1 MAQDKRQETQP
12 ETPMETQPETPM
24 ETQPELQPVDAL
36 RDSRRRLTRSIVVTV
51 VLAAV
56 AALAVFEGITLGW
69 LSNPNRN
76 VDANET
82 DIQSAGVTEQDGHD
96 TYKFDVNL
104 DKGIC
109 INDDAAVTMN
119 AYDKEL
125 PKRNERTP
133 IILRAVLSSSHST
146 SEKLSL
152 KITCASKELEQ
163 EALTDETA
171 AQYNGQ
177 LSKTNWKA
185 GDKINWLSN
194 VVNVRAGYIP
204 GLQTRAVA
212 GDYTPHTAGGTT
224 TYKDADDYIYNYA
237 VDFFRANA
245 KTETNPGG
253 IEPVTFIS
261 EKSIEPMVEYSE
273 WSAGEWQEVSSASEI
288 GKAPDPENQGFDENG
303 NPIIKEYRLAE
314 PTQILIYN
322 QQDGQYL
329 YLNGSGQVSATQSKD
344 TAEANPWTLSASGSG
359 YKMSCNGRYLTV
371 TSRWLETTTN
381 GGNAVVWSFGDNGG
395 RLTISCV
402 SGGTTYYLHYFY
414 GWTVYSTLYPTY
426 GGGQTVSQKVQY
438 RTYTTKP
445 GMTVAEKTITVNVDL
460 AGAKEADDGRYYV
473 YLMLDYDHEL
483 VNKYLADNG
492 ISLKLGDENIQF
504 TDAFQIAVV
513 ETPTT

>member
-1 MAQDKRQETQP
+1 MAQDKRQ
-12 ETPMETQPETPM
+12 ETQPETPM

-36 RDSRRRLTRSIVVTV
+36 RDSRRKLTRSIVVTV

-56 AALAVFEGITLGW
+56 AALAVFEGVTLGW

-82 DIQSAGVTEQDGHD
+82 DIQSASVTEQDGHD

-133 IILRAVLSSSHST
+133 IILRAVLSSNHSA
-146 SEKLSL
+146 SQKLSL
-152 KITCASKELEQ
+152 KITCASKELKQ
-163 EALTDETA
+163 ETLTADTA

-177 LSKTNWKA
+177 LSKPDWKA

-212 GDYTPHTAGGTT
+212 GTYAPYTAGDTT
-224 TYKDADDYIYNYA
+224 KYKDADDYIYNYA
-237 VDFFRANA
+237 VDFFRASTAITPVKFVTPGSSTTPEPTSVSSQGSRSISVNQIGA
-245 KTETNPGG
+245 LPERAPETNPDGSTKTYTYN
-253 IEPVTFIS
+253 IDYYTIS
-261 EKSIEPMVEYSE
+261 
-273 WSAGEWQEVSSASEI
+273 
-288 GKAPDPENQGFDENG
+288 
-303 NPIIKEYRLAE
+303 
-314 PTQILIYN
+314 
-322 QQDGQYL
+322 
-329 YLNGSGQVSATQSKD
+329 
-344 TAEANPWTLSASGSG
+344 
-359 YKMSCNGRYLTV
+359 
-371 TSRWLETTTN
+371 N
-381 GGNAVVWSFGDNGG
+381 GGNVLNQNNTAHVEFVEDSGGYKLKYGDKYLSYNATYNDTGWWPELQSVTLITTDSAENAAVWTVTGDAGKVRISCKVDYYRDYQLNYYLSFSGNVWSLSRNQMN
-395 RLTISCV
+395 LTITQYYTETV
-402 SGGTTYYLHYFY
+402 TTTFPEVLV
-414 GWTVYSTLYPTY
+414 GD
-426 GGGQTVSQKVQY
+426 
-438 RTYTTKP
+438 
-445 GMTVAEKTITVNVDL
+445 EKNLIINVDL

>member
-1 MAQDKRQETQP
+1 MAQDKRQ
-12 ETPMETQPETPM
+12 ETQPETPM

-36 RDSRRRLTRSIVVTV
+36 RDSRRKLTRSIVVTV

-133 IILRAVLSSSHST
+133 IILRAVLSSNHST
-146 SEKLSL
+146 SQKLSL
-152 KITCASKELEQ
+152 KITCASNKLEQ
-163 EALTDETA
+163 ETLTDETA
-171 AQYNGQ
+171 AQYNNQ
-177 LSKTNWKA
+177 LSKTGWKA

-212 GDYTPHTAGGTT
+212 GDYAPYTAGDTTT

-237 VDFFRANA
+237 VDYFRASTAITPVKFVTPGSSTTPDSTSVSSQNSRSISVNQIGTLPERA
-245 KTETNPGG
+245 PETNSDGSTKTYTYK
-253 IEPVTFIS
+253 IDYYTIS
-261 EKSIEPMVEYSE
+261 
-273 WSAGEWQEVSSASEI
+273 
-288 GKAPDPENQGFDENG
+288 
-303 NPIIKEYRLAE
+303 
-314 PTQILIYN
+314 
-322 QQDGQYL
+322 
-329 YLNGSGQVSATQSKD
+329 
-344 TAEANPWTLSASGSG
+344 
-359 YKMSCNGRYLTV
+359 
-371 TSRWLETTTN
+371 N
-381 GGNAVVWSFGDNGG
+381 GGNVLNQNNTDHVEFKEASGGYKLKYGDKNLSYNATYNDTGWWPELQSVTLITTDSDENAAVWSVTGDAGNI
-395 RLTISCV
+395 RIFCEIQDSFWN
-402 SGGTTYYLHYFY
+402 STYYLSFS
-414 GWTVYSTLYPTY
+414 GNVWSL
-426 GGGQTVSQKVQY
+426 SQNQ
-438 RTYTTKP
+438 
-445 GMTVAEKTITVNVDL
+445 MNLTITQYYTETVTTTFPEVSVGDEKNLIINVDL

-473 YLMLDYDHEL
+473 YLMFDYDHEL
-483 VNKYLADNG
+483 VNKYLTDNG

-513 ETPTT
+513 ATPTT

>member
-1 MAQDKRQETQP
+1 MAQDKRQ
-12 ETPMETQPETPM
+12 ETQPETPM

-36 RDSRRRLTRSIVVTV
+36 RDSRRKLTRSIVVTV

-133 IILRAVLSSSHST
+133 IILRAVLSSNHST
-146 SEKLSL
+146 SQKLSL
-152 KITCASKELEQ
+152 KITCASNKLEQ
-163 EALTDETA
+163 ETLTDETA
-171 AQYNGQ
+171 AQYNNQ
-177 LSKTNWKA
+177 LSKTGWKA

-212 GDYTPHTAGGTT
+212 GNYEPITAGD
-224 TYKDADDYIYNYA
+224 YKDADDYIYNYA
-237 VDFFRANA
+237 VDYFRASTAITPVKFVTPGSSTTPDPTSVSSQRSRSISVNQIGA
-245 KTETNPGG
+245 LPERAPETNPDGS
-253 IEPVTFIS
+253 TRTYTY
-261 EKSIEPMVEYSE
+261 SIDYYT
-273 WSAGEWQEVSSASEI
+273 I
-288 GKAPDPENQGFDENG
+288 G
-303 NPIIKEYRLAE
+303 
-314 PTQILIYN
+314 
-322 QQDGQYL
+322 
-329 YLNGSGQVSATQSKD
+329 
-344 TAEANPWTLSASGSG
+344 
-359 YKMSCNGRYLTV
+359 
-371 TSRWLETTTN
+371 N
-381 GGNAVVWSFGDNGG
+381 GGNVLNQNNTDHVEFKEASGGYKLKYGDKFLSYNATYNNGWLNDVKLSIADNFDDAAIWTVAG
-395 RLTISCV
+395 AAGNIRISCEIQEIQDYFWN
-402 SGGTTYYLHYFY
+402 STYYLSFS
-414 GWTVYSTLYPTY
+414 GNEWSLSRN
-426 GGGQTVSQKVQY
+426 Q
-438 RTYTTKP
+438 
-445 GMTVAEKTITVNVDL
+445 MNLTITQYYTETVTTTFPEVLVGDEKNLIINVDL

-473 YLMLDYDHEL
+473 YLMFDYDHEL

-492 ISLKLGDENIQF
+492 ISLKLGSENIPF

-513 ETPTT
+513 ATPTA

>member
-1 MAQDKRQETQP
+1 MAQDKRQ
-12 ETPMETQPETPM
+12 ETQPETPM

-36 RDSRRRLTRSIVVTV
+36 RDSRRKLTRSIVVTV
-51 VLAAV
+51 VLVAV
-56 AALAVFEGITLGW
+56 AALAVFEGVTLGW

-109 INDDAAVTMN
+109 INDDVAVTMN

-146 SEKLSL
+146 TEKLSL
-152 KITCASKELEQ
+152 KITCASKELKQ
-163 EALTDETA
+163 ETLTADTA
-171 AQYNGQ
+171 AQYNSQ
-177 LSKTNWKA
+177 LSNTDWKA

-212 GDYTPHTAGGTT
+212 GTYEPYTAGDTT
-224 TYKDADDYIYNYA
+224 KYKDADDYIYNYA
-237 VDFFRANA
+237 VDFFRAKA
-245 KTETNPGG
+245 KTETNPNG

-261 EKSIEPMVEYSE
+261 EKSIEPTVEYTE
-273 WSAGEWQEVSSASEI
+273 WSAGEWQEASSASEI
-288 GKAPDPENQGFDENG
+288 GKAPDPENQGSDENG
-303 NPIIKEYRLAE
+303 NPIIKEYKLAE

-322 QQDGQYL
+322 QQYGQYL

-371 TSRWLETTTN
+371 SGGSLATTN
-381 GGNAVVWSFGDNGG
+381 NEGSAVTWSFGDNGG
-395 RLTISCV
+395 KLTISCV
-402 SGGTTYYLHYFY
+402 SGGTTNYYLDYY
-414 GWTVYSTLYPTY
+414 YNYWNASAYWRVSTRISS
-426 GGGQTVSQKVQY
+426 GGRQTVSQKVQY

-445 GMTVAEKTITVNVDL
+445 GMTVAEKIITVNVDL

-473 YLMLDYDHEL
+473 YLMFDYDHEL
-483 VNKYLADNG
+483 VNKYLTDNG

>member
-1 MAQDKRQETQP
+1 MAQDKRQENQP
-12 ETPMETQPETPM
+12 ETPMEN
-24 ETQPELQPVDAL
+24 QPELQPVDAL
-36 RDSRRRLTRSIVVTV
+36 RDSRRKLTRSIVVTV

-104 DKGIC
+104 DKGVC
-109 INDDAAVTMN
+109 INDDVAVTMN

-146 SEKLSL
+146 TEKLSL
-152 KITCASKELEQ
+152 MITCASKELKQ
-163 EALTDETA
+163 ETLTDETA
-171 AQYNGQ
+171 AQYSNQ
-177 LSKTNWKA
+177 LSKTNWAA

-212 GDYTPHTAGGTT
+212 GTYTPHTAGGTT
-224 TYKDADDYIYNYA
+224 TSYKDADDYIYNYA
-237 VDFFRANA
+237 VDFFRASTA
-245 KTETNPGG
+245 ITPVKFVTPGSSTTP
-253 IEPVTFIS
+253 EPTS
-261 EKSIEPMVEYSE
+261 
-273 WSAGEWQEVSSASEI
+273 VSSQYSRSISASQI
-288 GKAPDPENQGFDENG
+288 GMLPERAP
-303 NPIIKEYRLAE
+303 
-314 PTQILIYN
+314 
-322 QQDGQYL
+322 
-329 YLNGSGQVSATQSKD
+329 
-344 TAEANPWTLSASGSG
+344 EANSDGSTKT
-359 YKMSCNGRYLTV
+359 YTYNIDYYTIS
-371 TSRWLETTTN
+371 N
-381 GGNAVVWSFGDNGG
+381 GGNVLNQNDTDHVEFEGSSGGYKLKYGGKYLSYNATYNDTGWLATLQSVTLITTDNDENAAVWTVTGDAGNV
-395 RLTISCV
+395 RISCKV
-402 SGGTTYYLHYFY
+402 DYYRDYPGFNQSTYYLSLS
-414 GWTVYSTLYPTY
+414 GSAWSL
-426 GGGQTVSQKVQY
+426 SQNQ
-438 RTYTTKP
+438 
-445 GMTVAEKTITVNVDL
+445 MNLTITQHYTETVTTTFPEVSVGDEKNLIINVDL
-460 AGAKEADDGRYYV
+460 AGAKEPDDGRYYV

>member
-1 MAQDKRQETQP
+1 MAQDKRQEN
-12 ETPMETQPETPM
+12 QPETPM

-96 TYKFDVNL
+96 TYKFDVAQ

-109 INDDAAVTMN
+109 INDDVAVTMN

-133 IILRAVLSSSHST
+133 IILRAVLSSNHST
-146 SEKLSL
+146 TEKLSL
-152 KITCASKELEQ
+152 QITCASKELKQ
-163 EALTDETA
+163 ETLTDETA
-171 AQYNGQ
+171 AQYNDQ

-212 GDYTPHTAGGTT
+212 GTYEPYTAGDTT
-224 TYKDADDYIYNYA
+224 KYKDADDYIYNYA
-237 VDFFRANA
+237 VDFFRASTAITPVKFVTPGSATTPNPTSVSSQRSRSISA
-245 KTETNPGG
+245 NQIGMSPERAPETNPDGSTKTYTYK
-253 IEPVTFIS
+253 IDYYT
-261 EKSIEPMVEYSE
+261 
-273 WSAGEWQEVSSASEI
+273 I
-288 GKAPDPENQGFDENG
+288 G
-303 NPIIKEYRLAE
+303 
-314 PTQILIYN
+314 
-322 QQDGQYL
+322 
-329 YLNGSGQVSATQSKD
+329 
-344 TAEANPWTLSASGSG
+344 
-359 YKMSCNGRYLTV
+359 
-371 TSRWLETTTN
+371 N
-381 GGNAVVWSFGDNGG
+381 GGNVLNQNSTDHVEFEEEEATGGYKLKYGDKYLSYNATYNDTGWWPELQSVTLITTDSAENAAVWTVTGDAGKVRISCKVDYYRDYQLNYYLSFSGNVWSLSRNQMN
-395 RLTISCV
+395 LTITQYYTETV
-402 SGGTTYYLHYFY
+402 TTTFPEVLV
-414 GWTVYSTLYPTY
+414 GD
-426 GGGQTVSQKVQY
+426 
-438 RTYTTKP
+438 
-445 GMTVAEKTITVNVDL
+445 EKNLIINVDL

>member
-1 MAQDKRQETQP
+1 MAQDKRQ
-12 ETPMETQPETPM
+12 ETQPETPM

-36 RDSRRRLTRSIVVTV
+36 RDSRRKLTRSIVVTV

-56 AALAVFEGITLGW
+56 AALAVFEGVTLGW

-104 DKGIC
+104 DKGVC

-133 IILRAVLSSSHST
+133 IILRAVLSSNHSA
-146 SEKLSL
+146 SQKLSL
-152 KITCASKELEQ
+152 KITCASKELKQ
-163 EALTDETA
+163 ETLTADTA

-177 LSKTNWKA
+177 LSNTDWKA

-212 GDYTPHTAGGTT
+212 GTYTPHTAGGTT

-237 VDFFRANA
+237 VDFFRASTA
-245 KTETNPGG
+245 ITPVKFVTPGSSTTPEPTSVSSQGSRSISASQIGMSPERAPETNPDGSTKTYTYK
-253 IEPVTFIS
+253 IDYYT
-261 EKSIEPMVEYSE
+261 
-273 WSAGEWQEVSSASEI
+273 I
-288 GKAPDPENQGFDENG
+288 G
-303 NPIIKEYRLAE
+303 
-314 PTQILIYN
+314 
-322 QQDGQYL
+322 
-329 YLNGSGQVSATQSKD
+329 
-344 TAEANPWTLSASGSG
+344 
-359 YKMSCNGRYLTV
+359 
-371 TSRWLETTTN
+371 N
-381 GGNAVVWSFGDNGG
+381 GGNVLNQNNTDHVEFEE
-395 RLTISCV
+395 V
-402 SGGTTYYLHYFY
+402 SGGYKLKYGDKYLSYNATYNNGWLNDVKLSIADNPDDAAIWTVAGAAGNIRISCEIQTIQDYFWNSTYYLSFS
-414 GWTVYSTLYPTY
+414 GNVWSL
-426 GGGQTVSQKVQY
+426 
-438 RTYTTKP
+438 RENP
-445 GMTVAEKTITVNVDL
+445 GNSGKLTITQHYTETVTTTFPEVSVGDEKNLIINVDL
-460 AGAKEADDGRYYV
+460 AGAKEPDDGRYYV
-473 YLMLDYDHEL
+473 YLMFDYDHEL
-483 VNKYLADNG
+483 VNKYLTDNG

>member
-12 ETPMETQPETPM
+12 ETPMETQPE
-24 ETQPELQPVDAL
+24 LQPVDVL
-36 RDSRRRLTRSIVVTV
+36 RDSRRKLTRSIVVTV

-96 TYKFDVNL
+96 TYKFDVTL
-104 DKGIC
+104 DKGVC
-109 INDDAAVTMN
+109 INDDVAVTMN

-146 SEKLSL
+146 TEKLSL
-152 KITCASKELEQ
+152 KITCASKELKQ
-163 EALTDETA
+163 ETLTEVTA

-177 LSKTNWKA
+177 LFKTDWKA

-212 GDYTPHTAGGTT
+212 GDYAPITAGD
-224 TYKDADDYIYNYA
+224 YKDADDYIYNYA
-237 VDFFRANA
+237 VDFFRASTA
-245 KTETNPGG
+245 ITPVKFVTPGSSTTP
-253 IEPVTFIS
+253 EPTS
-261 EKSIEPMVEYSE
+261 
-273 WSAGEWQEVSSASEI
+273 VSSQHSRSISVNQI
-288 GKAPDPENQGFDENG
+288 GMLPE
-303 NPIIKEYRLAE
+303 KE
-314 PTQILIYN
+314 P
-322 QQDGQYL
+322 
-329 YLNGSGQVSATQSKD
+329 
-344 TAEANPWTLSASGSG
+344 EANSDGSTNTYTYKIDYYTIGRGGNVLNQNDTDHVEFVGASGG
-359 YKMSCNGRYLTV
+359 YKLKYGGKYLSYNATYSNGWLNDVKLSIADNPDNAAIWTV
-371 TSRWLETTTN
+371 K
-381 GGNAVVWSFGDNGG
+381 GDAGNVQ
-395 RLTISCV
+395 ISCRIQNYFWN
-402 SGGTTYYLHYFY
+402 STYYLSFS
-414 GWTVYSTLYPTY
+414 GNVWSL
-426 GGGQTVSQKVQY
+426 SQNQMNLTITQY
-438 RTYTTKP
+438 YTE
-445 GMTVAEKTITVNVDL
+445 TVATTFPEVSVGDEKNLIINVDL

-473 YLMLDYDHEL
+473 YLMFDYDHEL

-504 TDAFQIAVV
+504 TDAFQIEVV
-513 ETPTT
+513 ATPTT

>member
-1 MAQDKRQETQP
+1 MAQDKRQEN
-12 ETPMETQPETPM
+12 QPETPM

-133 IILRAVLSSSHST
+133 IILRAVLSSNHSA
-146 SEKLSL
+146 SQKLSL
-152 KITCASKELEQ
+152 MITCASKELMQ
-163 EALTDETA
+163 ETLTDETA

-177 LSKTNWKA
+177 LSKPDWKA

-212 GDYTPHTAGGTT
+212 GTYTPYTAGDSTT

-237 VDFFRANA
+237 VDFFRASTAITPVKFVTPGSSTTPDPTSVSSQNSRSISVNQIGMSPERA
-245 KTETNPGG
+245 PETNPDGSTKTYTYK
-253 IEPVTFIS
+253 IDYYTIS
-261 EKSIEPMVEYSE
+261 
-273 WSAGEWQEVSSASEI
+273 
-288 GKAPDPENQGFDENG
+288 
-303 NPIIKEYRLAE
+303 
-314 PTQILIYN
+314 
-322 QQDGQYL
+322 
-329 YLNGSGQVSATQSKD
+329 NGSNVLNQNNTDHVEFE
-344 TAEANPWTLSASGSG
+344 EAPGG
-359 YKMSCNGRYLTV
+359 YKLKYGDKYLSYNAVYSTGGWSTLQSVTLITIENAAVWTV
-371 TSRWLETTTN
+371 T
-381 GGNAVVWSFGDNGG
+381 GDAGNI
-395 RLTISCV
+395 RISCKV
-402 SGGTTYYLHYFY
+402 DYYRDYPGFNQRTYYLSFS
-414 GWTVYSTLYPTY
+414 GSAWSL
-426 GGGQTVSQKVQY
+426 SEN
-438 RTYTTKP
+438 P
-445 GMTVAEKTITVNVDL
+445 GNNGKLTITQHYTETVTTTFPEVSVGDEKNLIINVDL
-460 AGAKEADDGRYYV
+460 AGAKEPDDGRYYV
-473 YLMLDYDHEL
+473 YLMFDYDHEL
-483 VNKYLADNG
+483 VNKYLTDNG
-492 ISLKLGDENIQF
+492 ISLKLGDENIPF

>member
-1 MAQDKRQETQP
+1 MAQDKRQ
-12 ETPMETQPETPM
+12 ETQPETPM

-36 RDSRRRLTRSIVVTV
+36 RDSRRKLTRSIVVTV

-56 AALAVFEGITLGW
+56 AALAVFEGVTLGW

-82 DIQSAGVTEQDGHD
+82 DIQSASVTEQDGHD

-104 DKGIC
+104 DKGVC

-133 IILRAVLSSSHST
+133 IILRAVLSSSHSA
-146 SEKLSL
+146 SQKLSL
-152 KITCASKELEQ
+152 KITCASKELKQ
-163 EALTDETA
+163 ETLTEVTA

-177 LSKTNWKA
+177 LSKTDWTA

-212 GDYTPHTAGGTT
+212 GTYTPYTAGDAT

-237 VDFFRANA
+237 VDYFRASTAITPVKFVTPGSSTTPDPTSVSSQLSRSISANQIGMLLEKA
-245 KTETNPGG
+245 PETN
-253 IEPVTFIS
+253 S
-261 EKSIEPMVEYSE
+261 
-273 WSAGEWQEVSSASEI
+273 
-288 GKAPDPENQGFDENG
+288 
-303 NPIIKEYRLAE
+303 
-314 PTQILIYN
+314 
-322 QQDGQYL
+322 DG
-329 YLNGSGQVSATQSKD
+329 STK
-344 TAEANPWTLSASGSG
+344 T
-359 YKMSCNGRYLTV
+359 YKYKIDYYTID
-371 TSRWLETTTN
+371 N
-381 GGNAVVWSFGDNGG
+381 GGNVLNQNNTDHVEFEAAAGGYKLKYGDKYLSYNATYNDTGWWPELQSVTLITTDSDENAAVWSVTGDAGNI
-395 RLTISCV
+395 RIFCKIQDSFWN
-402 SGGTTYYLHYFY
+402 STYYLSFS
-414 GWTVYSTLYPTY
+414 GNVWSLSRN
-426 GGGQTVSQKVQY
+426 Q
-438 RTYTTKP
+438 
-445 GMTVAEKTITVNVDL
+445 MNLTITQHYTETVTTTFPEVLVGDEKNLIINVDL
-460 AGAKEADDGRYYV
+460 AGAKEPDDGRYYV
-473 YLMLDYDHEL
+473 YLMFDYDHEL

-492 ISLKLGDENIQF
+492 ISLKLGDENIRF

>member
-1 MAQDKRQETQP
+1 MAQDKRQEN
-12 ETPMETQPETPM
+12 QPETPM

-104 DKGIC
+104 DKGVC
-109 INDDAAVTMN
+109 INDDVAVTMN

-133 IILRAVLSSSHST
+133 IILRAVLSSNHST
-146 SEKLSL
+146 TEKLSL

-163 EALTDETA
+163 ETLTDETA
-171 AQYNGQ
+171 TLYNSQ
-177 LSKTNWKA
+177 LSKTDWKA

-212 GDYTPHTAGGTT
+212 GDYEPYTAGDTTT

-237 VDFFRANA
+237 VDFFRASTA
-245 KTETNPGG
+245 ITPVKFVTPGSTTT
-253 IEPVTFIS
+253 PDPTS
-261 EKSIEPMVEYSE
+261 
-273 WSAGEWQEVSSASEI
+273 VSSQHSRSISVNQI
-288 GKAPDPENQGFDENG
+288 GTLPEKAP
-303 NPIIKEYRLAE
+303 
-314 PTQILIYN
+314 
-322 QQDGQYL
+322 
-329 YLNGSGQVSATQSKD
+329 
-344 TAEANPWTLSASGSG
+344 EANPDGSTNTYT
-359 YKMSCNGRYLTV
+359 YKIDYYTIG
-371 TSRWLETTTN
+371 N
-381 GGNAVVWSFGDNGG
+381 GGNVLNQNNTDHVEFVK
-395 RLTISCV
+395 V
-402 SGGTTYYLHYFY
+402 SGGYKLKYGEKYLSYNATYSTGWLSTLQSVTLITTDSAENAAVWTVAGDAGNVRISCKVDYYRDYPGYDQFDYYLSLS
-414 GWTVYSTLYPTY
+414 WDVWSL
-426 GGGQTVSQKVQY
+426 
-438 RTYTTKP
+438 RENP
-445 GMTVAEKTITVNVDL
+445 GSSGNLTITQHYTETVTTTFPEVSVGDEKNLIINVDL

-473 YLMLDYDHEL
+473 YLMFDYDHEL
-483 VNKYLADNG
+483 VNKYLTDNG
-492 ISLKLGDENIQF
+492 ISLKLGDENIPF
-504 TDAFQIAVV
+504 TDAFKIEVV
-513 ETPTT
+513 ATPTT

>member
-1 MAQDKRQETQP
+1 MAQDKRQ
-12 ETPMETQPETPM
+12 ETQPETPM

-36 RDSRRRLTRSIVVTV
+36 RDSRRKLTRSIVVTV

-96 TYKFDVNL
+96 TYKFDVAQ

-109 INDDAAVTMN
+109 INDDVAVTMN

-146 SEKLSL
+146 TEKLSL

-163 EALTDETA
+163 ETLTDETA
-171 AQYNGQ
+171 AQYNNL
-177 LSKTNWKA
+177 LSKTDWKA

-212 GDYTPHTAGGTT
+212 GTYTPYTAGDAT

-237 VDFFRANA
+237 VDFFRASTA
-245 KTETNPGG
+245 ITPVKFVTPGSSTTP
-253 IEPVTFIS
+253 EPTS
-261 EKSIEPMVEYSE
+261 
-273 WSAGEWQEVSSASEI
+273 VSSQNSRSISVNQI
-288 GKAPDPENQGFDENG
+288 GTLPERAP
-303 NPIIKEYRLAE
+303 
-314 PTQILIYN
+314 
-322 QQDGQYL
+322 
-329 YLNGSGQVSATQSKD
+329 
-344 TAEANPWTLSASGSG
+344 EANSDGSTKTYT
-359 YKMSCNGRYLTV
+359 YKIDYYTIS
-371 TSRWLETTTN
+371 N
-381 GGNAVVWSFGDNGG
+381 GGNVLNQNSTDHVEFVKDSGGYKLKYGDKYLSYNATYSTGWWHELQSVTLITTDSADDAAVWSVTGDAGNVLISCKVDRYSDISGYYQLNYLSFSG
-395 RLTISCV
+395 NVWSLSRNQMNLTITQHYTETVTTTFPEV
-402 SGGTTYYLHYFY
+402 SVGD
-414 GWTVYSTLYPTY
+414 
-426 GGGQTVSQKVQY
+426 
-438 RTYTTKP
+438 
-445 GMTVAEKTITVNVDL
+445 EKNLIINVDL
-460 AGAKEADDGRYYV
+460 AGAKEPDDGRYYV
-473 YLMLDYDHEL
+473 YLMFDYDHEL

-492 ISLKLGDENIQF
+492 ISLKLGSENIQF
-504 TDAFQIAVV
+504 TDAFQIEVV
-513 ETPTT
+513 ATPTT

>member
-1 MAQDKRQETQP
+1 MAQDKRQ
-12 ETPMETQPETPM
+12 ETQPETPM

-36 RDSRRRLTRSIVVTV
+36 RDSRRKLTRSIVVTV

-56 AALAVFEGITLGW
+56 AALAVFEGVTLGW
-69 LSNPNRN
+69 LSTPNRN

-82 DIQSAGVTEQDGHD
+82 DIQSADVTEQDGHD
-96 TYKFDVNL
+96 TYKFDATL

-152 KITCASKELEQ
+152 KITCASKELKQ
-163 EALTDETA
+163 ETLTDETA

-177 LSKTNWKA
+177 LSKPDWKA

-212 GDYTPHTAGGTT
+212 GTYTPHTAGGTT
-224 TYKDADDYIYNYA
+224 TYEDADDYIYNYA
-237 VDFFRANA
+237 VDFFRASTAITPVKFVTPGSSTTPEPTSVSSQRSRSISVNQIGA
-245 KTETNPGG
+245 LPERAPETNPDGSTNTYTYN
-253 IEPVTFIS
+253 IDYYTIS
-261 EKSIEPMVEYSE
+261 
-273 WSAGEWQEVSSASEI
+273 
-288 GKAPDPENQGFDENG
+288 
-303 NPIIKEYRLAE
+303 
-314 PTQILIYN
+314 
-322 QQDGQYL
+322 
-329 YLNGSGQVSATQSKD
+329 
-344 TAEANPWTLSASGSG
+344 
-359 YKMSCNGRYLTV
+359 
-371 TSRWLETTTN
+371 N
-381 GGNAVVWSFGDNGG
+381 GGNVLNQNNTDHVEFKEASGGYKLKYGEKYLSYNATYNNGWLNDVKLSIADNPDDAAIWTVAGAAG
-395 RLTISCV
+395 NIRISCEIQEIQDYFWN
-402 SGGTTYYLHYFY
+402 STYYLSFS
-414 GWTVYSTLYPTY
+414 GNEWSLSRN
-426 GGGQTVSQKVQY
+426 Q
-438 RTYTTKP
+438 
-445 GMTVAEKTITVNVDL
+445 MNLTITQYYTETVTTTFPEVSVDDQKNLIINVDL
-460 AGAKEADDGRYYV
+460 AGAKEPDDGRYYV

-483 VNKYLADNG
+483 VNKYLANNG

>member
-1 MAQDKRQETQP
+1 MAQDKRQ
-12 ETPMETQPETPM
+12 ETQPETPM

-36 RDSRRRLTRSIVVTV
+36 RDSRRKLTRSIVVTV

-56 AALAVFEGITLGW
+56 AALAVFEGVTLGW

-104 DKGIC
+104 DKGVC

-133 IILRAVLSSSHST
+133 IILRAVLSSNHSA
-146 SEKLSL
+146 SQKLSL
-152 KITCASKELEQ
+152 KITCASKELKQ
-163 EALTDETA
+163 ETLTADTA

-177 LSKTNWKA
+177 LSNTDWKA

-212 GDYTPHTAGGTT
+212 GTYTPHTAGGTT

-237 VDFFRANA
+237 VDFFRASTA
-245 KTETNPGG
+245 ITPVKFVTPGSSTTPEPTSVSSQGSRSISASQIGMSPERAPETNPDGSTKTYTYK
-253 IEPVTFIS
+253 IDYYT
-261 EKSIEPMVEYSE
+261 
-273 WSAGEWQEVSSASEI
+273 I
-288 GKAPDPENQGFDENG
+288 G
-303 NPIIKEYRLAE
+303 
-314 PTQILIYN
+314 
-322 QQDGQYL
+322 
-329 YLNGSGQVSATQSKD
+329 
-344 TAEANPWTLSASGSG
+344 
-359 YKMSCNGRYLTV
+359 
-371 TSRWLETTTN
+371 N
-381 GGNAVVWSFGDNGG
+381 GGNVLNQNSTDHVEFEEEEATGGYKLKYGDKYLSYNATYNDTGWWPELQSVTLITTDSAENAAVWTVTGDAGKVRISCKVDYYRDYQLNYYLSFSGNVWSLSRNQMN
-395 RLTISCV
+395 LTITQYYTETV
-402 SGGTTYYLHYFY
+402 TTTFPEVLV
-414 GWTVYSTLYPTY
+414 GD
-426 GGGQTVSQKVQY
+426 
-438 RTYTTKP
+438 
-445 GMTVAEKTITVNVDL
+445 EKNLIINVDL

>member
-1 MAQDKRQETQP
+1 MAQDKRQ
-12 ETPMETQPETPM
+12 ETQPETPM

-36 RDSRRRLTRSIVVTV
+36 RDSRRKLTRSIVVTV

-104 DKGIC
+104 EKGVC
-109 INDDAAVTMN
+109 INDDVAVTMN

-133 IILRAVLSSSHST
+133 IILRAVLSSSHSA
-146 SEKLSL
+146 SQKLSL
-152 KITCASKELEQ
+152 KITCASKELMQ
-163 EALTDETA
+163 ETLTDETA
-171 AQYNGQ
+171 ARYNNQ
-177 LSKTNWKA
+177 LSKPDWTA

-212 GDYTPHTAGGTT
+212 GTYTPYTVGDTT
-224 TYKDADDYIYNYA
+224 RYKDADDYIYNYA

-288 GKAPDPENQGFDENG
+288 GKAPDPENLGFDENG

-322 QQDGQYL
+322 QQYGQYL

-344 TAEANPWTLSASGSG
+344 TAEANPWTLFASGSG

-371 TSRWLETTTN
+371 SGWSLETTN
-381 GGNAVVWSFGDNGG
+381 NEGSAVTWSFGDNGG
-395 RLTISCV
+395 KLTISCV
-402 SGGTTYYLHYFY
+402 SGGTTYYLHYYY
-414 GWTVYSTLYPTY
+414 GWTVSRYTPWW
-426 GGGQTVSQKVQY
+426 GQMVSQKVQH

-460 AGAKEADDGRYYV
+460 AGAKEPDDGRYYV
-473 YLMLDYDHEL
+473 YLMFDYDHDL
-483 VNKYLADNG
+483 VNKYLTDNG
-492 ISLKLGDENIQF
+492 ISLKLGSENIQF
-504 TDAFQIAVV
+504 TDAFQIEVV
-513 ETPTT
+513 ATPTT

>member
-1 MAQDKRQETQP
+1 MAQDKRQENQP
-12 ETPMETQPETPM
+12 ETSM

-36 RDSRRRLTRSIVVTV
+36 RDSRRKLTRSIVVTV

-82 DIQSAGVTEQDGHD
+82 DIRSAGVTEQDGHD
-96 TYKFDVNL
+96 TYKFDVAQ

-109 INDDAAVTMN
+109 INDDVAVTMN

-146 SEKLSL
+146 SQKLSL
-152 KITCASKELEQ
+152 KITCASKELKQ
-163 EALTDETA
+163 ETLTDETA
-171 AQYNGQ
+171 TQYNGQ
-177 LSKTNWKA
+177 LSKPDWAA

-212 GDYTPHTAGGTT
+212 GDYAPITAGDTT
-224 TYKDADDYIYNYA
+224 TSYKDADDYIYNYA
-237 VDFFRANA
+237 VDFFRAKT
-245 KTETNPGG
+245 KTETNPNG

-261 EKSIEPMVEYSE
+261 EKSIEPTVEYSE

-288 GKAPDPENQGFDENG
+288 GKAPDPENLGFDENG

-314 PTQILIYN
+314 PMQILIYN
-322 QQDGQYL
+322 QQYGRYL
-329 YLNGSGQVSATQSKD
+329 YLNESGQVSETQSKD
-344 TAEANPWTLSASGSG
+344 TAEVNPWTLSASGSG

-371 TSRWLETTTN
+371 SGWSLATANNEGS
-381 GGNAVVWSFGDNGG
+381 AVTWSFGDNGG
-395 RLTISCV
+395 KLTISCI
-402 SGGTTYYLHYFY
+402 SGGRTYYLHYFR
-414 GWTVYSTLYPTY
+414 GWTVYSTLYPAY
-426 GGGQTVSQKVQY
+426 GGRQTVSQKVQY

-445 GMTVAEKTITVNVDL
+445 GMTVAEKIITVNVDL

-473 YLMLDYDHEL
+473 YLMFDYDHEL
-483 VNKYLADNG
+483 VNKYLTDNG

-504 TDAFQIAVV
+504 TDAFQITVV

>member
-1 MAQDKRQETQP
+1 MAQDKRQ
-12 ETPMETQPETPM
+12 ETQPETPM

-36 RDSRRRLTRSIVVTV
+36 RDSRRKLTRSIVVTV

-76 VDANET
+76 VDANEK

-104 DKGIC
+104 DKGVC

-133 IILRAVLSSSHST
+133 IILRAVLSSSHSA
-146 SEKLSL
+146 SQKLSL
-152 KITCASKELEQ
+152 KITCASKELKQ
-163 EALTDETA
+163 ETLTEVTA
-171 AQYNGQ
+171 AQYNNL

-212 GDYTPHTAGGTT
+212 GDYAPYTAGDTTT

-237 VDFFRANA
+237 VDFFRASTAITPVKFVTPGSATTPEPTSVSSQYSRSISVNQIGA
-245 KTETNPGG
+245 LPEKKPETNPDGSTNTYTYK
-253 IEPVTFIS
+253 IDYYT
-261 EKSIEPMVEYSE
+261 
-273 WSAGEWQEVSSASEI
+273 I
-288 GKAPDPENQGFDENG
+288 G
-303 NPIIKEYRLAE
+303 
-314 PTQILIYN
+314 
-322 QQDGQYL
+322 
-329 YLNGSGQVSATQSKD
+329 
-344 TAEANPWTLSASGSG
+344 
-359 YKMSCNGRYLTV
+359 
-371 TSRWLETTTN
+371 N
-381 GGNAVVWSFGDNGG
+381 GGNVLNQNDTDHVEFEKASGGYKLKYGDKYLSYNATYNDTGWWPELQSVTLITTDSDENAAVWSVTGDAGNI
-395 RLTISCV
+395 RIFCKIQDSFWN
-402 SGGTTYYLHYFY
+402 STYYLSFS
-414 GWTVYSTLYPTY
+414 GNVWSL
-426 GGGQTVSQKVQY
+426 
-438 RTYTTKP
+438 RENP
-445 GMTVAEKTITVNVDL
+445 GNSGNLTITQYYTETVTTTFPEVSVGDEKNLIINVDL
-460 AGAKEADDGRYYV
+460 AGAKEPDDGRYYV
-473 YLMLDYDHEL
+473 YLMFDYDHEL

-492 ISLKLGDENIQF
+492 ISLKLGSENIQF
-504 TDAFQIAVV
+504 TDAFQIEVV

>member
-1 MAQDKRQETQP
+1 MAQDKRQENQP
-12 ETPMETQPETPM
+12 ETTM

-36 RDSRRRLTRSIVVTV
+36 RDSRRKLTRSIVVTV

-104 DKGIC
+104 DKGVC

-133 IILRAVLSSSHST
+133 IILRAVLSSNHST

-152 KITCASKELEQ
+152 MITCASKELKQ
-163 EALTDETA
+163 ETLTDETA
-171 AQYNGQ
+171 TQYNGQ
-177 LSKTNWKA
+177 LSKTDWTA

-212 GDYTPHTAGGTT
+212 GDYAPYTAGDTTT

-237 VDFFRANA
+237 VDYFRASTAISPVKFVTPGSSTTPEPTSVSSQHSRSISVNQIGA
-245 KTETNPGG
+245 LPEKAPETNPDGSTKTYTYN
-253 IEPVTFIS
+253 IDYYTIS
-261 EKSIEPMVEYSE
+261 
-273 WSAGEWQEVSSASEI
+273 
-288 GKAPDPENQGFDENG
+288 
-303 NPIIKEYRLAE
+303 
-314 PTQILIYN
+314 
-322 QQDGQYL
+322 
-329 YLNGSGQVSATQSKD
+329 
-344 TAEANPWTLSASGSG
+344 
-359 YKMSCNGRYLTV
+359 
-371 TSRWLETTTN
+371 N
-381 GGNAVVWSFGDNGG
+381 GGNVLNQNNTDHVEFEKASGGYKLKYGDKYLSYNATYSTGGWSTLQSVTLITADNDENAAVWTVEGDAGNVRISCKVAYYRDFPEYYQFDYYLSLSGDVWSLIRNQMN
-395 RLTISCV
+395 LTITQHYTETV
-402 SGGTTYYLHYFY
+402 TTTFPEVLV
-414 GWTVYSTLYPTY
+414 GD
-426 GGGQTVSQKVQY
+426 
-438 RTYTTKP
+438 
-445 GMTVAEKTITVNVDL
+445 EKNLIINVDL

-473 YLMLDYDHEL
+473 YLMFDYDHEL
-483 VNKYLADNG
+483 VNEYLTDNG
-492 ISLKLGDENIQF
+492 ISLKLGNENIQF
-504 TDAFQIAVV
+504 TDAFQITVV

>member
-1 MAQDKRQETQP
+1 MAQDKRQEN
-12 ETPMETQPETPM
+12 QPETPM

-36 RDSRRRLTRSIVVTV
+36 RDSRRKLTRSIVVTV

-96 TYKFDVNL
+96 TYKFDVNQ

-133 IILRAVLSSSHST
+133 IILRAVLSSNHST
-146 SEKLSL
+146 SQKLSL
-152 KITCASKELEQ
+152 KITCASTELKQ
-163 EALTDETA
+163 ETLTEVTA

-177 LSKTNWKA
+177 LSKTDWKA

-194 VVNVRAGYIP
+194 VVNIRAGYIP

-212 GDYTPHTAGGTT
+212 GDYEPYTAGDTT
-224 TYKDADDYIYNYA
+224 KYKDADDYIYNYA
-237 VDFFRANA
+237 VDYFRANA

-288 GKAPDPENQGFDENG
+288 GKAPDPENLGFDENG
-303 NPIIKEYRLAE
+303 NPIIKEYRLAK
-314 PTQILIYN
+314 PMQILIYN
-322 QQDGQYL
+322 QQYGRYL
-329 YLNGSGQVSATQSKD
+329 YLNGNGQVSATQNKD

-371 TSRWLETTTN
+371 NGRRLATANNEGSAVTWL
-381 GGNAVVWSFGDNGG
+381 FGDSYGEIM
-395 RLTISCV
+395 ISCV
-402 SGGTTYYLHYFY
+402 SGGTTYYLDYSS
-414 GWTVYSTLYPTY
+414 GWTVYRYPPLW
-426 GGGQTVSQKVQY
+426 GQMVSQKVQY

-445 GMTVAEKTITVNVDL
+445 GMTVAEKIITVNVDL

-473 YLMLDYDHEL
+473 YLMFDYDHEL
-483 VNKYLADNG
+483 VNKYLTDNG
-492 ISLKLGDENIQF
+492 ISLKLGDENIPF
-504 TDAFQIAVV
+504 TDAFQITVV